1 MKITNKSKYAILA
14 LLDMAHNYKDKPA
27 RVWDIARKQELSPYY
42 LDQIFCKLRQVGII
56 RTIKGPGGGAVFAKP
71 LEKITLL
78 DIFKSV
84 EKFTNYA
91 DGMQKPAKN
100 DPKEYKQL
108 HKVIT
113 TICEDIEKGILSNTT
128 LADIVS
134 S

>member
-1 MKITNKSKYAILA
+1 MKITNKSKYAVLA

-27 RVWDIARKQELSPYY
+27 RVWDIAKKQELSPYY
-42 LDQIFCKLRQVGII
+42 LDQIFCKLRQAGII

-71 LEKITLL
+71 LKKITLL

-91 DGMQKPAKN
+91 DGMPKPTKDDAR
-100 DPKEYKQL
+100 EYKQL
-108 HKVIT
+108 YKAINGT
-113 TICEDIEKGILSNTT
+113 CGIIEKDILSKTT
-128 LADIVS
+128 LEAIVS